1 MNTEHFAYFGLR
13 LLEILSLEHALA
25 IAKSDCIAVLYGL
38 LRTHD
43 YETIV
48 QCLSFIKVMALNCCN
63 QEDPVKSMGISEI
76 VQPKLLLLV
85 LRTVEKQP
93 ELEFINALADIV
105 NLSVGDKKLREVI
118 VGSKLREDE
127 QGLAV
132 DYAKFLRKVEVQ
144 PEIKAIKDL
153 HKKVG
158 RQVKELEVWVNAK

>member
-1 MNTEHFAYFGLR
+1 M
-13 LLEILSLEHALA
+13 
-25 IAKSDCIAVLYGL
+25 
-38 LRTHD
+38 
-43 YETIV
+43 
-48 QCLSFIKVMALNCCN
+48 
-63 QEDPVKSMGISEI
+63 
-76 VQPKLLLLV
+76 
-85 LRTVEKQP
+85 EKQP

-105 NLSVGDKKLREVI
+105 NLSVGDKKLREVL

-132 DYAKFLRKVEVQ
+132 DYLKFLKKVEVQ